1 MRIIRFFAVI
11 LISVF
16 LVDCAQTKTVTVT
29 EYLDRVERDTVTVR
43 DSVTRDRF
51 VYIQGDTVHDIQ
63 VLERIKYRDR
73 VKTIEVHDSIPYPVT
88 VEVPVHVRNSYDMFV
103 SWGFWILLALIA
115 VAIAWRIYVR
125 R

>member
-1 MRIIRFFAVI
+1 MMTKIKILLAAV
-11 LISVF
+11 LLSA
-16 LVDCAQTKTVTVT
+16 CAAPKVVTVT
-29 EYLDRVERDTVTVR
+29 EYRDRVERDTVTVR

-63 VLERIKYRDR
+63 VMERTKYRDR
-73 VKTIEVHDSIPYPVT
+73 VQTIEVHDSIPYPVT
-88 VEVPVHVRNSYDMFV
+88 VEVPVHVRSGYDRFV

-115 VAIAWRIYVR
+115 VAIAWRIYIR

>member
-1 MRIIRFFAVI
+1 MTKIKILLAAILLLSACAVPK
-11 LISVF
+11 V
-16 LVDCAQTKTVTVT
+16 VTVT
-29 EYLDRVERDTVTVR
+29 EYRDRTERDTVTLR

-63 VLERIKYRDR
+63 VLERIKYRNR
-73 VKTIEVHDSIPYPVT
+73 VQVIEVHDSIPYPVT
-88 VEVPVHVRNSYDMFV
+88 VEVPVRVRNGYDLFV

>member
-1 MRIIRFFAVI
+1 MMTKIKILLAAV
-11 LISVF
+11 LLLSACSVPK
-16 LVDCAQTKTVTVT
+16 VVTVT
-29 EYLDRVERDTVTVR
+29 EYRDRVERDTVTVR

-51 VYIQGDTVHDIQ
+51 VYIQGDTVHDIR

>member
-1 MRIIRFFAVI
+1 MITKIKILLAVV
-11 LISVF
+11 LMLSA
-16 LVDCAQTKTVTVT
+16 CAVPKVVTVT
-29 EYLDRVERDTVTVR
+29 EYRDRVERDTVTVR

-63 VLERIKYRDR
+63 VLERTKYRDR
-73 VKTIEVHDSIPYPVT
+73 VQTIEVHDSIPYQVT
-88 VEVPVHVRNSYDMFV
+88 IEVPVHVRSGYDRFV

-115 VAIAWRIYVR
+115 VTIAWRIYIR